1 MIVNLMAQQ
10 GNAGANMVQ
19 MILLFVVFFGAMY
32 FISIRPQK
40 KRMAAQQ
47 EKLSKVKKGDSV
59 IIRSG
64 LHGKVDSVN
73 QEKRIFVLDANGI
86 LLTFELGAILQIVS
100 ENKNVSSEH
109 LNTKDDTDT
118 AETQEVKNTSSETK
132 KNKEE
137 ASISTSS
144 NADKN
149 EDTPKIDQQ
158 NQEK

>member
-1 MIVNLMAQQ
+1 MAQQ

-19 MILLFVVFFGAMY
+19 MILLFVIFFGAMY
-32 FISIRPQK
+32 FFSIRPQK

-73 QEKRIFVLDANGI
+73 QEKRTFVLDANGI

-118 AETQEVKNTSSETK
+118 AETPEVKNNSSESQK
-132 KNKEE
+132 SKEE

-149 EDTPKIDQQ
+149 EDTPKTDQQ

>member
-1 MIVNLMAQQ
+1 MAQQ

-86 LLTFELGAILQIVS
+86 LLTFELGAIYKSLVKIKMLV
-100 ENKNVSSEH
+100 
-109 LNTKDDTDT
+109 LN
-118 AETQEVKNTSSETK
+118 
-132 KNKEE
+132 
-137 ASISTSS
+137 I
-144 NADKN
+144 
-149 EDTPKIDQQ
+149 
-158 NQEK
+158 